1 MVHRCDAILL
11 SHEKGCISVSSN
23 KVDEPRAYYAEYRKS
38 EKEKQISYTKAYI
51 GRRMALINL
60 FIEQQWRHRDRE
72 QTYDK
77 GGGEEGEG
85 EMNEESSMEA
95 YTLTYVN
102 R

>member
-51 GRRMALINL
+51 GNL
-60 FIEQQWRHRDRE
+60 
-72 QTYDK
+72 
-77 GGGEEGEG
+77 EGWH
-85 EMNEESSMEA
+85 
-95 YTLTYVN
+95 
-102 R
+102 